1 MKTTRK
7 DTYWFRME
15 RITWQDIREI
25 CYKTKV
31 LGIHVQMK
39 CLFLIKIDALVS
51 IPYKCFADFMIE
63 MHLKLKKEEIL
74 YFLIVLVTLNNYTPY
89 SCLNKCK

>member
-1 MKTTRK
+1 
-7 DTYWFRME
+7 ME
-15 RITWQDIREI
+15 RNAWQDRGI

-51 IPYKCFADFMIE
+51 IPYKCIADFMIE
-63 MHLKLKKEEIL
+63 INLKLKKEEI
-74 YFLIVLVTLNNYTPY
+74 FIF
-89 SCLNKCK
+89 